1 VPVLLVLGSATGV
14 ATGHG
19 LTLASRGVN
28 RRENE
33 VRRRGAISCDR
44 WRICAPPHGQAPAA
58 LDHPRME
65 SNNFR
70 IDNDRPTV
78 FAIDDTLAHGRRL
91 QQALQQARFGECLAE
106 VARLAV
112 DRRDAPKLLQEVPR
126 TAAKALDVE
135 HAEVDLLSTD
145 RLSFRVA
152 AGVGLLPGE
161 GIDACMANRPDTL
174 AGRVA
179 AEGQSSVV
187 TASRRGPVFADVHV
201 YGDAGLTSALAVP
214 LFDCGRAIGVLA
226 VRARGDRHF
235 GVEEVRFLE
244 TLSSLLAAS
253 LQRVRTDEALSHSQ
267 GLKSVGQL
275 TGGIA
280 HDFNNLLTVISG
292 NLQVLEDLPA
302 IANDPQQTSDSALA
316 CEARSLPEKSSGCRL
331 RCRFFSYQASPTNSS
346 KRRWRGRCCTSR
358 IAVPNSR
365 KRWRRRCT

>member
-1 VPVLLVLGSATGV
+1 
-14 ATGHG
+14 
-19 LTLASRGVN
+19 
-28 RRENE
+28 
-33 VRRRGAISCDR
+33 
-44 WRICAPPHGQAPAA
+44 
-58 LDHPRME
+58 ME

-70 IDNDRPTV
+70 IDNDQPTV

-112 DRRDAPKLLQEVPR
+112 DRRDAPRLLQEVPR

-152 AGVGLLPGE
+152 A
-161 GIDACMANRPDTL
+161 
-174 AGRVA
+174 
-179 AEGQSSVV
+179 EGQPSVV

-346 KRRWRGRCCTSR
+346 KRPWRGRCCTSR
-358 IAVPNSR
+358 IAVPNSG
-365 KRWRRRCT
+365 KRSRRRCT